1 MIRVLITVVIHGL
14 LILIKVYMTLSTEEI
29 IRYSRHLNLP
39 QFGLATQEKLKLA
52 KVLIIGVG
60 GLGAPLLQYLTAAG
74 VGTLGIVDFD
84 HIEMSNLQRQVLFGT
99 ADIGATKTK
108 VAIKK
113 LENQNPHINFIEHPV
128 RLDSNNAI
136 DIINQYDIVADGTDN
151 FPTRYLVNDACVLTG
166 KPNVFASIY
175 QFEGQVSVFNYRDK
189 KGQIGPNYRDL
200 FANPPPPGLVPS
212 CAEGGVL
219 GVLPGIIG
227 SMQASEVIKIIS
239 GIGEPLSGRLFIFDA
254 LDFTSQTVKLKKD
267 PTNPLTGENPTITTL
282 IDYEVFCGLD
292 LVPGAKSI
300 TVDELN
306 KWISEKRAFQLID
319 VRESY
324 ENEIGN
330 IGGKHIPIGEIQNH
344 LEDIAINGDVVLYC
358 KSGVRSR
365 STIDILQLE
374 HGYKNLINLEGG
386 LLAWK
391 QSVDPDLQVV

>member
-1 MIRVLITVVIHGL
+1 M
-14 LILIKVYMTLSTEEI
+14 
-29 IRYSRHLNLP
+29 NLP

-189 KGQIGPNYRDL
+189 RGEIGPNYRDL

-254 LDFTSQTVKLKKD
+254 LDFSSQTVKLKKD

-292 LVPGAKSI
+292 LVPGVKSI

>member
-1 MIRVLITVVIHGL
+1 M
-14 LILIKVYMTLSTEEI
+14 
-29 IRYSRHLNLP
+29 NLP

-189 KGQIGPNYRDL
+189 RGEIGPNYRDL

-239 GIGEPLSGRLFIFDA
+239 GIGKPLSGRLFIFDA
-254 LDFTSQTVKLKKD
+254 LDFSSQTVKLKKD

-306 KWISEKRAFQLID
+306 QWISEKRAFQLID